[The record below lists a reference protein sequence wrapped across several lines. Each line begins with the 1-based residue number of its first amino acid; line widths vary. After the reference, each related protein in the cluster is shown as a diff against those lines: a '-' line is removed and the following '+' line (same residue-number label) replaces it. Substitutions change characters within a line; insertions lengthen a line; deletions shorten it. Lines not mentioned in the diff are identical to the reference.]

1 MSKCRTV
8 GRRCNFRLDQYITH
22 TFSNN
27 AIIPLECWS
36 NLFLCQLGVEYC
48 FTIYWF
54 PTKCQ
59 CSCFCKTFHSCKWYD
74 VYCNHIRKQVSWN
87 STIGDMM
94 LLSKLG
100 QLVCYDNT
108 STAQTMAYGYHC
120 DGSDSNKSS
129 WWILM
134 VYEISFVVVFFLLIL
149 ILSLPYTV
157 AMPRLT
163 FAYECISIRVCMWAY
178 RYDPSLFYT
187 MCLFICISLTNS

>member
-1 MSKCRTV
+1 MLLNRGKAPHTEVMCITV

-22 TFSNN
+22 KFSNN

-59 CSCFCKTFHSCKWYD
+59 CSCFCKTSHSCKWYD

-100 QLVCYDNT
+100 QPVCYDNT

-134 VYEISFVVVFFLLIL
+134 VYEISFVVAIL
-149 ILSLPYTV
+149 
-157 AMPRLT
+157 
-163 FAYECISIRVCMWAY
+163 
-178 RYDPSLFYT
+178 
-187 MCLFICISLTNS
+187 CLFSSYIDFILTIYSSYAAVNFRVWMHFYPCMYVSI